1 MSNFDPNAILRGAQ
15 LTLVGAFRA
24 LQNPKL
30 FESRHYRHA
39 ALAVAVGIA
48 IRIVVAAPV
57 FLIKLFL
64 AVVGLAVDVSGA
76 ERMLSMLQ
84 FAEETVLQVPFFLM
98 QLMRYLTPTLDEMF
112 MKSLDW
118 VDYTYTAKHATDDP
132 NTLRALYYPNLSTY
146 RAGSSSPSSS
156 SKGKNPITLFL
167 IRYFRRAGI
176 SLLIY
181 ALSFAPVVGPF
192 VLPAASFYSFNAA
205 VGTGP
210 AAVVFG
216 VGFFLPRRWS
226 VMFLQ
231 GYFASRTLMRELL
244 QPYFSRIKLSSDQRR
259 KWFREREGLLFGFG
273 VGFYLLIK
281 VPLLGVLIY
290 GIAEASTAV
299 CVLFCLRNT
308 GCR

>member
-76 ERMLSMLQ
+76 ERMLLMLQ

-118 VDYTYTAKHATDDP
+118 VDYTYTAKHADDDP
-132 NTLRALYYPNLSTY
+132 ATLRALYYPNLSTY
-146 RAGSSSPSSS
+146 RASSSSSSS

-216 VGFFLPRRWS
+216 IGFFLPRRWS

-259 KWFREREGLLFGFG
+259 KWFHEREGLLFGFG

-299 CVLFCLRNT
+299 CILFRLRST